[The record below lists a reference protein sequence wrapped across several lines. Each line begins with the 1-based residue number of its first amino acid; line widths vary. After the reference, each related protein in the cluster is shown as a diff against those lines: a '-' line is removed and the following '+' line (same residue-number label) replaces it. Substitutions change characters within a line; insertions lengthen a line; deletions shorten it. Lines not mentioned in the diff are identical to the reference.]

1 MNLLH
6 IIAPC
11 DEIVMQNELMNI
23 DRVNILGVGV
33 SAVNMKLA
41 LEVIAGWIAA
51 RAAHYVCVSNVH
63 SIMSCHDDPELRAI
77 HNRAGMVTPDGMPLV
92 WLSRRAGYRHVERVY
107 GPDLLL
113 ALCEYGLPRGYRH
126 FFYGGGDGVAQRLA
140 VRLQARFP
148 TLQVAGVHTP
158 PFRPLSAAEDDAI
171 TRQLAQSGAHIIW
184 VGLGMPKQERWMA
197 AHTARLPQVLIGVG
211 AAFDFHSGAKRQAPL
226 WMQRRGLEWL
236 FRLICEPRRLGRRY
250 LTTIP
255 PFIVLA
261 AAQQLGLRRYTLP
274 TEDQA

>member
-92 WLSRRAGYRHVERVY
+92 WLSRRAHAAV
-107 GPDLLL
+107 PS
-113 ALCEYGLPRGYRH
+113 
-126 FFYGGGDGVAQRLA
+126 AQR
-140 VRLQARFP
+140 
-148 TLQVAGVHTP
+148 
-158 PFRPLSAAEDDAI
+158 
-171 TRQLAQSGAHIIW
+171 
-184 VGLGMPKQERWMA
+184 
-197 AHTARLPQVLIGVG
+197 
-211 AAFDFHSGAKRQAPL
+211 
-226 WMQRRGLEWL
+226 
-236 FRLICEPRRLGRRY
+236 C
-250 LTTIP
+250 
-255 PFIVLA
+255 
-261 AAQQLGLRRYTLP
+261 
-274 TEDQA
+274 